1 MGISL
6 FGLTP
11 AATYPSLIKF
21 GDNSA
26 ISGTLRALSDGLGTD
41 LPIQVST
48 AGVNFTG
55 TASIGGTAIVTNA
68 SGVSGAIQFSNGS
81 AFASDATN
89 FFWDD
94 TNNRLGVGTNA
105 PTAPVNIK
113 GPTNTGTI
121 LVSLENSTR
130 KIIDITDRGA
140 ITANAY
146 NSANNIYSLGY
157 GGAFDAGALTLFG
170 EANANGVFLAGKSD
184 LNNYIIPNLGL
195 GIAVPTA
202 KAHIKGSGST
212 SATTSLLVQNS
223 AGTQLLKVTDDN
235 VLITGNVNIGTAGGE
250 SIRDFSGAQAFSF
263 FYTNTQ
269 VRNQLSF
276 GGGYLGPFIPVGG
289 TTSSFPGLK
298 RNGTAIDL
306 RLADDSNYAGLNAG
320 ATTIKGSGS
329 TSATTS
335 LLVQNS
341 AGLSAL
347 TITDDRNATFGS
359 GVTTGGNII
368 SGANVQAVSTGYFIL
383 QNRLL
388 ISSPSVGILKL
399 GNNNDND
406 FDRLQFG
413 GTTSSFPSIKRNG
426 TAIDF
431 RLADDSAACNISANN
446 ITALAGI
453 AAYSTIEGYSS
464 SQAGSFTGAVR
475 VGSGGS
481 NSASAIL
488 DVVSTT
494 KGFLPPRMTTTQ
506 RDAIVTPATGLKIY
520 NTTLG
525 TTDTYDGATWQ
536 RFGQQTLIKG
546 SGSTSATTS
555 LLVQNSAG
563 SNLLRIRDDGNIF
576 CEGGGAFSSVGIIG
590 TAYGLFGGAS
600 YIASASLVCGGTTQ
614 GFLPPRMTTTQ
625 RDAIVTPATG
635 LRIYNT
641 TTNTN
646 DTYNGTAWQS
656 NSVSG
661 VSGAI
666 QFSNGSAFASDA
678 ANFFWNNTTKR
689 LGIGTNTPTTSLDV
703 NGSIRAGVNLTVVGE
718 IQNPTVGVVNI
729 NGELRVASPNVSI
742 GLTSYPARLA
752 VKGSGSTSATTSL
765 LVQNSGGTE
774 LLKVSDNGDLT
785 TTDIIARSIYAKTST
800 LDLRGNSSGSAS
812 SASLQGFVSGLG
824 WLSMFTAESGKDF
837 GQIPRGAVVN
847 GTTIDASAIFQ
858 ADSTTKGF
866 LPPRMTTTQRTAIT
880 GTAGLMVYDTT
891 VNKLFVHNGVGWEQ
905 IQSI

>member
-506 RDAIVTPATGLKIY
+506 RDAIVTPATGL
-520 NTTLG
+520 
-525 TTDTYDGATWQ
+525 
-536 RFGQQTLIKG
+536 
-546 SGSTSATTS
+546 
-555 LLVQNSAG
+555 
-563 SNLLRIRDDGNIF
+563 
-576 CEGGGAFSSVGIIG
+576 
-590 TAYGLFGGAS
+590 
-600 YIASASLVCGGTTQ
+600 
-614 GFLPPRMTTTQ
+614 
-625 RDAIVTPATG
+625 
-635 LRIYNT
+635 RIYNT